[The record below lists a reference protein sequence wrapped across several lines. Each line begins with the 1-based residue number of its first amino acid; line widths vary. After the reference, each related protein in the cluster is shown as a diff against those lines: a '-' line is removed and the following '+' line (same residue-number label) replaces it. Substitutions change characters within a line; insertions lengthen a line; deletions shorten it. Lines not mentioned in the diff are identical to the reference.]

1 MGQVVWECCLFNTN
15 LILQEQTVRQVKYI
29 VILIVWIHPEV
40 CNKRSLTASLQGNCW
55 NKLKRNILNYS
66 EVSELRR
73 ADLSDTQKS
82 FDIQIAQS
90 HQFSRSC
97 FFFYF
102 KENLLDL
109 RFQLLLHAHVF
120 KTANYFAM
128 VFRAKRKY
136 SGYVF
141 IGPWFSLKI
150 KKNPTTDKS
159 KESPKYEMTKNDQI

>member
-29 VILIVWIHPEV
+29 IILIVWIHPEV

-90 HQFSRSC
+90 HQKEVVFSFILKKTYWTWDFSYSFMRM
-97 FFFYF
+97 FLKLQTILLWFLEQ
-102 KENLLDL
+102 KENTQALCSL
-109 RFQLLLHAHVF
+109 AHDF
-120 KTANYFAM
+120 
-128 VFRAKRKY
+128 
-136 SGYVF
+136 
-141 IGPWFSLKI
+141 L
-150 KKNPTTDKS
+150 
-159 KESPKYEMTKNDQI
+159 